1 MKTPFQEHQRFTQW
15 WLWLGLI
22 MSSTAIIGS
31 LGYAMYTQLYLGL
44 PWGAISI
51 SDEALLAVAVL
62 LTTAAIGSLLV
73 YYTAMLE
80 LRVDDEGLSYRF
92 APFIRGWRKISKRD
106 IMEYHIV
113 KRLTGK
119 HSVHF
124 GLSGTFTAKV
134 RGRVFL
140 ELLLSDNRVI
150 RLGTQSP
157 DQLMLAMKS
166 MMRKKQ

>member
-1 MKTPFQEHQRFTQW
+1 
-15 WLWLGLI
+15 

-31 LGYAMYTQLYLGL
+31 LGYATYTQLYMGI
-44 PWGAISI
+44 PWGAISM

-80 LRVDDEGLSYRF
+80 LQVDDDGLSYRF
-92 APFIRGWRKISKRD
+92 APFIRGWRRISKRD
-106 IMEYHIV
+106 ITAYHIV
-113 KRLTGK
+113 ERLTGK

-134 RGRVFL
+134 KGSMFL

-150 RLGTQSP
+150 HLGTQSP

-166 MMRKKQ
+166 MMTRKQ